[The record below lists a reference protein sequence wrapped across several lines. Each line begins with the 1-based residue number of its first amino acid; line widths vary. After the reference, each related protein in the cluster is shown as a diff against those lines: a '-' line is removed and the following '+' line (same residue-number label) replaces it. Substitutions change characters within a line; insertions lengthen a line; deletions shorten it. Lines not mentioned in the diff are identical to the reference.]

1 MLSCKKKKFC
11 EYYCGEGNGN
21 IAQSAILAGYSST
34 YASKRACEFMKDPEI
49 LDYIKELTVDETNAR
64 IASIDKIQEFWTNI
78 MNDEEQATKDRLRA
92 SEMLAKVKG
101 MFNVESW

>member
-1 MLSCKKKKFC
+1 
-11 EYYCGEGNGN
+11 
-21 IAQSAILAGYSST
+21 
-34 YASKRACEFMKDPEI
+34 MKDPEI